1 MARVTIGLLM
11 LACGAA
17 WSAAS
22 GQAAPRH
29 LEGVWGGEQIRVAA
43 TAADVEI
50 QIACLRGR
58 ADAPAEIGPD
68 GTFTVSLRLLPM
80 QGVNLQEDDVRAPVT
95 VRGRVG
101 DDRLRLEVG
110 PPGAEG
116 AGTYELVRGRRATLP
131 DCRRRG

>member
-1 MARVTIGLLM
+1 MARVTIGLVM
-11 LACGAA
+11 LTCGVL

-22 GQAAPRH
+22 GLAAPRH

-43 TAADVEI
+43 TAGDVEI

-58 ADAPAEIGPD
+58 SDAPAEID
-68 GTFTVSLRLLPM
+68 AEGTFTVSLRLLPM

-95 VRGRVG
+95 VRGRLRG
-101 DDRLRLEVG
+101 DGLRLEVG
-110 PPGAEG
+110 PVGAEG
-116 AGTYELVRGRRATLP
+116 AGTYELTRGRRATLP